1 MSANLINKQSLLK
14 PVWPE
19 PKPTTPKP
27 NRIRVSLP
35 VVNRLEQAEP
45 IRRDSISQVKHDEE
59 VRFVTRALIWMA
71 LLAMAPLI
79 LFYVVTLF
87 YPDIFM
93 ISVSP

>member
-1 MSANLINKQSLLK
+1 MSANLIKNQSLLK

-19 PKPTTPKP
+19 PKPRIPTP
-27 NRIRVSLP
+27 NRIPVSLP
-35 VVNRLEQAEP
+35 VVKRLEQAEP
-45 IRRDSISQVKHDEE
+45 IRRDSISQVKDDEE
-59 VRFVTRALIWMA
+59 IRFVTSALIWMA

-93 ISVSP
+93 ISVAP